1 MVSIFRETNI
11 YKKKIEESCVT
22 RTTMLLSST
31 QGISKSIVRVF
42 FFFFLKRFCL
52 TFKKKKEKWRE
63 TKYSMKVTKRK
74 MYMYITMKCKWIK

>member
-42 FFFFLKRFCL
+42 FFFFFETILFNL
-52 TFKKKKEKWRE
+52 QKK
-63 TKYSMKVTKRK
+63 KRK
-74 MYMYITMKCKWIK
+74 MARNEILYESNEEKNVYVYYNEM